1 MMLTEQELS
10 KLRTEGCLLVK
21 GVVPRDNCERLLR
34 ACRREV
40 FGVIA
45 PAVKKDLLE
54 DGKMFRGY
62 MAVKK
67 PDGTFGPGGP
77 ISKKGD
83 EHLSWKDLANNSML
97 QDVFA
102 AGNSAP
108 CWEVREL
115 VAPVFEEI
123 YGTSDLRTSVD
134 NMLYEPP
141 KQKLVSA
148 DPSKGTA
155 RWHVDHMGAEKEG
168 VDHRHYQGLLSLS
181 DTDWRT
187 ELAPGTLGVDSKGKR
202 FYQLKAGEIKKITG
216 AWAPT
221 MEAGDLLLWDS
232 RKPHRALPGTTER
245 CVVPVSMSPGSWSTP
260 QEDEKRWE
268 RLLFYM
274 FGYSTNV
281 CQ

>member
-1 MMLTEQELS
+1 MLTEQELS

-102 AGNSAP
+102 AGNSVGQHHQDRFDHGQSLTAGM
-108 CWEVREL
+108 
-115 VAPVFEEI
+115 I
-123 YGTSDLRTSVD
+123 
-134 NMLYEPP
+134 
-141 KQKLVSA
+141 SA
-148 DPSKGTA
+148 ATQ
-155 RWHVDHMGAEKEG
+155 R
-168 VDHRHYQGLLSLS
+168 
-181 DTDWRT
+181 
-187 ELAPGTLGVDSKGKR
+187 
-202 FYQLKAGEIKKITG
+202 
-216 AWAPT
+216 
-221 MEAGDLLLWDS
+221 S
-232 RKPHRALPGTTER
+232 RSR
-245 CVVPVSMSPGSWSTP
+245 
-260 QEDEKRWE
+260 
-268 RLLFYM
+268 
-274 FGYSTNV
+274 
-281 CQ
+281 